1 MTWICSITRHLGEE
15 KCITMCLSEY
25 VTETY
30 HLVDIGLHRMIT
42 YHLVD
47 IGLHRMIT
55 YHLVDIG
62 LHRMIILER
71 ILQNFSAEAWTGL
84 KGISVVSNIG
94 LLRER

>member
-25 VTETY
+25 VTE
-30 HLVDIGLHRMIT
+30 T